1 MQINIDK
8 THWYDRIW
16 AALIF
21 FTRLPFWRLHQPP
34 KECYQT
40 VVEHWP
46 LAGWIT
52 GGTMAATLYFG
63 SWYLP
68 YAIAVLL
75 AIVVRLLV
83 TGALHE
89 DGLADFLDGFGGGGS
104 NRERILAIMKDSH
117 IGTYGVIG
125 LIFYELLLATVLL
138 SMTPE
143 LAALTILAADPYSKM
158 VTSQLI
164 TMMPYARSEE
174 EAKNKTVYRKIS
186 WQAGVGLAIQGLLPM
201 AAYIWYTGM
210 RWDLIIFIPALVMYF
225 LYLLIW
231 RKIHGYTGD
240 CCGAVCL
247 LVELTKAEELA
258 LSLSDNP
265 VYLATAHIWDDEFRE
280 RVRKHQERRGPQWTN
295 IEEEINISNHDVTGR
310 VVVIDC
316 ITLWLTNIFYQS
328 DSNVDKSLETAK
340 KEFDAFTKYDA
351 TYIFVTNEIGLGGVS
366 TNQLQRKFTDL
377 QGWMNQYVAQAADEV
392 ILMVSGI
399 PVKIK

>member
-52 GGTMAATLYFG
+52 GGAMAATLYFG

-125 LIFYELLLATVLL
+125 LIFYELLLAAALL

-186 WQAGVGLAIQGLLPM
+186 WQAGVELAIQGLLPM

-247 LVELTKAEELA
+247 LVELT
-258 LSLSDNP
+258 
-265 VYLATAHIWDDEFRE
+265 VYL
-280 RVRKHQERRGPQWTN
+280 
-295 IEEEINISNHDVTGR
+295 
-310 VVVIDC
+310 VVC
-316 ITLWLTNIFYQS
+316 TQ
-328 DSNVDKSLETAK
+328 
-340 KEFDAFTKYDA
+340 
-351 TYIFVTNEIGLGGVS
+351 
-366 TNQLQRKFTDL
+366 
-377 QGWMNQYVAQAADEV
+377 
-392 ILMVSGI
+392 
-399 PVKIK
+399 